1 MSLDSLYA
9 MLARPVTAVMKAKP
23 QITEVSKMAPS
34 SADDHQT
41 KLVDLPQPPK
51 SQSAAPDK
59 ANQRQYD
66 RRQQDRRHQ
75 SRAKS
80 SQEAQPPASKLTAS
94 DDTSELSNPPAR
106 QGGHIDIEI

>member
-23 QITEVSKMAPS
+23 QITEVSKTAPS

-80 SQEAQPPASKLTAS
+80 KLTAS
-94 DDTSELSNPPAR
+94 DDTSESPSPPVR